1 MQEKKFLSLPF
12 LDTKTE
18 MLGKVAL
25 FMHEIQNVPELH
37 IIVLGNNLPRGSNI
51 NPTLV
56 PGTNSY
62 FSDTPR
68 IKWHIF
74 RGDLDRVFK
83 KPNLVFRLNYILY
96 VVKRFSCFHF
106 PIFIV

>member
-1 MQEKKFLSLPF
+1 MQEKKFLLLPF

-25 FMHEIQNVPELH
+25 FMHEIQNVWNSAWNSKLPLGRLFPNTMICN

-51 NPTLV
+51 KPTLV

-62 FSDTPR
+62 F
-68 IKWHIF
+68 I
-74 RGDLDRVFK
+74 
-83 KPNLVFRLNYILY
+83 
-96 VVKRFSCFHF
+96 
-106 PIFIV
+106 